1 MYGPLLMLIILT
13 PLFFIALF
21 WAFAPYKLYK
31 YHDNRLNYVRPGC
44 GDMDEFYNMKHEIR
58 ELKEAG
64 RDEELAMIKKMLNN
78 KPFVGVDYGNL
89 VGSDTITAAEAIDF
103 DWSVKTE
110 SITATAVACT
120 RCLVC
125 GEDVILLDYEAAGPR
140 VCSTCKKAIKFIK
153 EKFREELDNY
163 EV

>member
-1 MYGPLLMLIILT
+1 MICGSCPFTDGCCYTSMPPKVKCTIT
-13 PLFFIALF
+13 HE
-21 WAFAPYKLYK
+21 
-31 YHDNRLNYVRPGC
+31 YHYYEDECNCEEVR
-44 GDMDEFYNMKHEIR
+44 
-58 ELKEAG
+58 AS

-89 VGSDTITAAEAIDF
+89 VVSDTVTAAEALDF
-103 DWSVKTE
+103 SWSVPTE
-110 SITATAVACT
+110 SITAAAVACT

-140 VCSTCKKAIKFIK
+140 ICSTCKKAIKFIK
-153 EKFREELDNY
+153 EKFMEELDNY